1 MKRMWILPGIYNS
14 SMTQISLKSAVQ
26 NSIWHT
32 ASARAPGHASLEG
45 INGTLGQLGHFDARN
60 HLLETT
66 WLLHMIHLTL
76 NMNYCVI
83 LKESH
88 KKHRKMKC
96 RDSKW
101 FAANET
107 KLEMHLWRA
116 RKKKKLVLCR
126 RSLVQFSCNAKHLS
140 DSIRWLWEIVVSAII
155 VIQIPYLLLAY

>member
-116 RKKKKLVLCR
+116 RKKKKNLSSVEGPLFNFHAMQNIC
-126 RSLVQFSCNAKHLS
+126 QILS
-140 DSIRWLWEIVVSAII
+140 DGCEK
-155 VIQIPYLLLAY
+155 LLFQR

>member
-1 MKRMWILPGIYNS
+1 
-14 SMTQISLKSAVQ
+14 
-26 NSIWHT
+26 
-32 ASARAPGHASLEG
+32 
-45 INGTLGQLGHFDARN
+45 
-60 HLLETT
+60 
-66 WLLHMIHLTL
+66 MIHLTL

-116 RKKKKLVLCR
+116 RKKKNVSSVEGPLFNFHAMQNIC
-126 RSLVQFSCNAKHLS
+126 QILS
-140 DSIRWLWEIVVSAII
+140 DGCEK
-155 VIQIPYLLLAY
+155 LLFQR